1 MEQEKILMGQKQLQ
15 RWHLMKM
22 VEVGK
27 ITLKEAAERIGVS
40 YRQAKRIGRAIRER
54 GMKGLIHG
62 NRGRPSNHRIKEPL
76 RAKVLAL
83 SKEVYWDFNDTHFT
97 EKLRECE
104 GIDLNRETVRK
115 LRREVGVAPKRR
127 RRAPK
132 HRKRRERMAQEGWM
146 VLWDGSPHHWFGP
159 DLPPCCLMAAIDDG
173 TGKLLAAH
181 FFPFEGTSGYLWL
194 LKEIVKKDGIPMII
208 YQDRHGALH
217 RNDNHWSLEEQ
228 LAGRQE
234 PTQVGLALEAL
245 GIQPISALSPQ
256 AKGRVE
262 RLFATLQDRLGAE
275 LRLKGIVTMEEANRF
290 LQSTFL
296 KDFNRRFAVRARES
310 KKAWREVPKDLDLDR
325 IISFRYTATVGND
338 NTVRLGGL
346 ILDIPPGPQRKSYAK
361 AKVEVRQ
368 LLNGSWRIYAKGQL
382 IAKHPPTSLKE
393 PVRALPRNK
402 HHAKGVKDYNW
413 VYLASAPS
421 RERDLTPYSSNI
433 VDCSATW

>member
-1 MEQEKILMGQKQLQ
+1 MGQKQLQ

-27 ITLKEAAERIGVS
+27 ITLKEAGERIGVS

-54 GMKGLIHG
+54 GIKGLVHG
-62 NRGRPSNHRIKEPL
+62 NRGRPSNNRLKESL
-76 RAKVLAL
+76 RKKVLEL

-115 LRREVGVAPKRR
+115 LRRAAGMAPKRR
-127 RRAPK
+127 RRGPK

-146 VLWDGSPHHWFGP
+146 VLWDGSPHPWFGP
-159 DLPPCCLMAAIDDG
+159 EHPPCCLMAAIDDA
-173 TGKLLAAH
+173 TGKLLAAR
-181 FFPFEGTSGYLWL
+181 FFPFEGSAGYLWL
-194 LKEIVKKDGIPMII
+194 LKEMVKKYGIPMII

-217 RNDNHWSLEEQ
+217 RNDSHWSLEEQ

-245 GIQPISALSPQ
+245 GIQSISALSPQ

-262 RLFATLQDRLGAE
+262 KLFATLQDRLGAE

-296 KDFNRRFAVRARES
+296 KDFNRRFAVSPRES
-310 KKAWREVPKDLDLDR
+310 QKAWREVPKHLDLDR

-346 ILDIPPGPQRKSYAK
+346 ILDIPPGPQRRSYAK
-361 AKVEVRQ
+361 VKVEARQ
-368 LLNGSWRIYAKGQL
+368 LLNGSWRIYAQDQL
-382 IAKHPPTSLKE
+382 IAKHPPTSLQE
-393 PVRALPRNK
+393 PLRALPRNK
-402 HHAKGVKDYNW
+402 HHVKGVKDYHW

-421 RERDLTPYSSNI
+421 REGSPYPLLI
-433 VDCSATW
+433 EHR

>member
-1 MEQEKILMGQKQLQ
+1 MGQKELK

-22 VEVGK
+22 VEAEK
-27 ITLKEAAERIGVS
+27 ITLREAGEKIGVS

-54 GMKGLIHG
+54 GMKGLAHG
-62 NRGRPSNHRIKEPL
+62 NRGRPSNHRLKESL
-76 RAKVLAL
+76 RKKVLAL
-83 SKEVYWDFNDTHFT
+83 SKGVYWDFNDTHFT

-115 LRREVGVAPKRR
+115 LRRGAGMGPKRR
-127 RRAPK
+127 RRGPK
-132 HRKRRERMAQEGWM
+132 HRKRRERKAQEGWM
-146 VLWDGSPHHWFGP
+146 VLWDGSPHAWFGP
-159 DLPPCCLMAAIDDG
+159 EHPPCCLMAAIDDA
-173 TGKLLAAH
+173 TGKVLAAR
-181 FFPFEGTSGYLWL
+181 FFPFEGSAGYLWL
-194 LKEIVKKDGIPMII
+194 LKEMVKTYGIPMIL

-217 RNDNHWSLEEQ
+217 RNDSHWSLEEQ

-245 GIQPISALSPQ
+245 GIQPIWALSPQ

-262 RLFATLQDRLGAE
+262 KLFATLQDRLGAE
-275 LRLKGIVTMEEANRF
+275 LRLKGIVTTEEANRF

-296 KDFNRRFAVRARES
+296 KTFNRRFAVKPRES
-310 KKAWREVPKDLDLDR
+310 QKAWREVSKDLDLDR
-325 IISFRYTATVGND
+325 IIGFRYTSTVGND

-346 ILDIPPGPQRKSYAK
+346 ILDVPPGPQRSSYAK

-368 LLNGSWRIYAKGQL
+368 LLNGSWRIYAKDRL
-382 IAKHPPTSLKE
+382 IAKHCPTSLKE

-402 HHAKGVKDYNW
+402 HHVKGATDYSW

-421 RERDLTPYSSNI
+421 REGDPYPFP
-433 VDCSATW
+433 VGHR